1 MSFES
6 GVNLDY
12 VFDFAWFKIELDILM
27 VTPVAVMRTDAAVAS
42 LRVHREAFGL
52 VLSIGPAAVDVAN
65 PLLSRAV
72 DALGDVLCCLDL
84 LIVTA
89 HFYLAVPLT
98 TVYQLGIGL
107 CFNDCFGDF
116 TLLLD

>member
-1 MSFES
+1 ML
-6 GVNLDY
+6 G
-12 VFDFAWFKIELDILM
+12 FAWFEVELDILM
-27 VTPVAVMRTDAAVAS
+27 VTPVAVVRTDAAVAS
-42 LRVHREAFGL
+42 LRVHSEAFGL

-98 TVYQLGIGL
+98 TVY
-107 CFNDCFGDF
+107 
-116 TLLLD
+116 